1 MNLTVDYG
9 NSRIKVGRFEAN
21 NLDTTHSFEE
31 EKKFLDWA
39 KAQSIDNVIVSSVK
53 SDPLEILNNIQ
64 CSGKKLA
71 MHQSLSF
78 PLVIHY
84 KTPLTLGVDRIAAAC
99 GALDLFPRKDC
110 LVIDMGSCINYE
122 FIDAEANYFGG
133 AISPGVFMRFK
144 AMHTLTARLPLIQ
157 PKKDPALTGQ
167 STEESMLSG
176 VMNGVAAEVNGTVEK
191 YKQKY
196 PTLEVIL
203 CGGDAHFFENQLKQP
218 IFVAPN
224 LVLCGLNRI
233 LVHNVSL

>member
-9 NSRIKVGRFEAN
+9 NSRIKIGVFEGN
-21 NLDTTHSFEE
+21 NLNTTHSFEDE
-31 EKKFLDWA
+31 NRFFEWA
-39 KAQSIDNVIVSSVK
+39 KATQTDNVIVSSVTI
-53 SDPLEILNNIQ
+53 DPLEILNNIH
-64 CSGKKLA
+64 CGGKKLA

-78 PLVIHY
+78 PISIHY
-84 KTPLTLGVDRIAAAC
+84 KTPLTLGLDRIAAAC
-99 GALDLFPRKDC
+99 GALDMFPQKNC

-133 AISPGVFMRFK
+133 AISPGVSMRFK
-144 AMHTLTARLPLIQ
+144 AMHTFTARLPLIQ
-157 PKKDPALTGQ
+157 PKRDPALTGQ

-176 VMNGVAAEVNGTVEK
+176 VMNGMASEVNGTIEK
-191 YKQKY
+191 YKEKY

>member
-1 MNLTVDYG
+1 MNLAVDYG
-9 NSRIKVGRFEAN
+9 NSRIKIGLFEGN
-21 NLDTTHSFEE
+21 NLTTTHSFAEE
-31 EKKFLDWA
+31 NKFFDWA
-39 KAQSIDNVIVSSVK
+39 KNHQINNVIVSSVT
-53 SDPLEILNNIQ
+53 SDPLEILTNIQ
-64 CSGKKLA
+64 CRGHRLA
-71 MHQSLSF
+71 MHQSLLF
-78 PLVIHY
+78 PITIHY

-99 GALDLFPRKDC
+99 GALEMFPQKDC

-122 FIDAEANYFGG
+122 FIDAQANYFGG
-133 AISPGVFMRFK
+133 AISPGVAMRFK
-144 AMHTLTARLPLIQ
+144 AMHTFTARLPLIQ
-157 PKKDPALTGQ
+157 PKKDPALMGQ

-176 VMNGVAAEVNGTVEK
+176 VMNGMAAEVNGTIEK
-191 YKQKY
+191 YRQKY

>member
-9 NSRIKVGRFEAN
+9 NSRIKIGVFEGN
-21 NLDTTHSFEE
+21 NLNTTHSFEDE
-31 EKKFLDWA
+31 NRFFEWA
-39 KAQSIDNVIVSSVK
+39 KATQTDNVIVSSVTI
-53 SDPLEILNNIQ
+53 DPLEILNNIH

-78 PLVIHY
+78 PISIHY
-84 KTPLTLGVDRIAAAC
+84 KTPLTLGLDRIAAAC
-99 GALDLFPRKDC
+99 GALDMFPQKNC

-133 AISPGVFMRFK
+133 AISPGVSMRFK
-144 AMHTLTARLPLIQ
+144 AMHTFTARLPLIQ
-157 PKKDPALTGQ
+157 PKRDPALTGQ

-176 VMNGVAAEVNGTVEK
+176 VMNGMASEVNGTIEK
-191 YKQKY
+191 YKEKY

>member
-9 NSRIKVGRFEAN
+9 NSRIKIGLFEAN
-21 NLDTTHSFEE
+21 NLNATHSFEVE
-31 EKKFLDWA
+31 TMFFDWVNT
-39 KAQSIDNVIVSSVK
+39 QQIDNVIMSSVTI
-53 SDPLEILNNIQ
+53 DALEVLKKIPCN
-64 CSGKKLA
+64 GKKLV
-71 MHQSLSF
+71 MDQSLSF
-78 PLVIHY
+78 PIAIHY
-84 KTPLTLGVDRIAAAC
+84 KTPHTLGVDRIAAAC
-99 GALDLFPRKDC
+99 GALDMFPQKDC

-122 FIDAEANYFGG
+122 FIDANANYFGG
-133 AISPGVFMRFK
+133 AISPGVSMRFK
-144 AMHTLTARLPLIQ
+144 AMHTFTARLPLIQ

-167 STEESMLSG
+167 STEDSMLSG
-176 VMNGVAAEVNGTVEK
+176 VMNGIAAEVNGTIEK
-191 YKQKY
+191 YKKKY